1 MQHVS
6 EKNRT
11 PPLAFAASF
20 SFFCSLGEAEQMP
33 STPNDSVSA
42 AVPALL
48 PKLILAPFFSAGQ
61 SKVMALAGLGNDDS
75 TLMTWTEKVVS
86 WLSSPD

>member
-1 MQHVS
+1 
-6 EKNRT
+6 
-11 PPLAFAASF
+11 
-20 SFFCSLGEAEQMP
+20 MP

-75 TLMTWTEKVVS
+75 TLMT
-86 WLSSPD
+86 